1 MNIWEVLDNKNSS
14 QWMKSSI
21 VRALNSSPEDS
32 LREAALLHQIL
43 AERVE
48 LLQSTFHE
56 TERDRLVMWQAY

>member
-1 MNIWEVLDNKNSS
+1 
-14 QWMKSSI
+14 MKSSI